1 MIEFRLLG
9 PVEARDG
16 AGAVGLGPAQRRG
29 LLAMLLLEAGRP
41 VPVERLVEGL
51 WGAAAPGSARKM
63 VQAHVSALRK
73 RLGAEAVR
81 TAGGGYAATARPEQV
96 DAFRFEAGAARGRR
110 LLAAG
115 EAERAAEALREALA
129 LWRGPAL
136 AGLEEPFAELERAR
150 LEELRLAATED
161 RVEADLAL
169 GRHASLP
176 AELERL
182 ILAQEPRLAAPA
194 PSPVPSAAAP
204 PGGPTRYADNGGV
217 GLAYRVFCEGEEE
230 LALVTGWVLPMELA
244 WDEPAYARFLDRL
257 GRGRCC
263 CGTSAAPGS
272 PTASPRASGRASRSG
287 RATWRR
293 CWTRPGSSARRCSG
307 SPRAPC
313 SPARWRRRGR
323 SGPAPSP
330 CTAAGR
336 APSPPPTTRSAPPPS
351 STSACCSWPAST
363 GATPAACSATG
374 RRAPPTTRR
383 CAPGGSGRCGSGCT
397 PGSGSPGAPTAPP
410 WRRRPRSAP
419 APRPARRC
427 SPARWPTSPPPGA
440 RASSRGPAPPP
451 RASPA
456 SCWRSPTERL
466 PRAYRTATWPPSAR
480 SGKPVQ
486 RWPRRSAADGLRV
499 FPAPL
504 PGRGMVAALWVPH
517 GEAGPERAWA
527 ALDCPAIWALIAA
540 ARPGSPDRIVTG
552 TMPGELRAELVPG
565 EPYVA
570 YAWVEGAAG
579 RRRMTGAALADARGE
594 VVAVNH
600 QVFVTVAAGVPLD
613 PRRWRLP

>member
-81 TAGGGYAATARPEQV
+81 TAGGGYAAYP
-96 DAFRFEAGAARGRR
+96 GHRR
-110 LLAAG
+110 HLF
-115 EAERAAEALREALA
+115 
-129 LWRGPAL
+129 P
-136 AGLEEPFAELERAR
+136 
-150 LEELRLAATED
+150 D
-161 RVEADLAL
+161 C
-169 GRHASLP
+169 
-176 AELERL
+176 
-182 ILAQEPRLAAPA
+182 
-194 PSPVPSAAAP
+194 
-204 PGGPTRYADNGGV
+204 Y
-217 GLAYRVFCEGEEE
+217 
-230 LALVTGWVLPMELA
+230 
-244 WDEPAYARFLDRL
+244 
-257 GRGRCC
+257 C
-263 CGTSAAPGS
+263 CG
-272 PTASPRASGRASRSG
+272 
-287 RATWRR
+287 
-293 CWTRPGSSARRCSG
+293 
-307 SPRAPC
+307 
-313 SPARWRRRGR
+313 
-323 SGPAPSP
+323 
-330 CTAAGR
+330 
-336 APSPPPTTRSAPPPS
+336 
-351 STSACCSWPAST
+351 
-363 GATPAACSATG
+363 
-374 RRAPPTTRR
+374 
-383 CAPGGSGRCGSGCT
+383 
-397 PGSGSPGAPTAPP
+397 
-410 WRRRPRSAP
+410 
-419 APRPARRC
+419 
-427 SPARWPTSPPPGA
+427 
-440 RASSRGPAPPP
+440 
-451 RASPA
+451 
-456 SCWRSPTERL
+456 
-466 PRAYRTATWPPSAR
+466 
-480 SGKPVQ
+480 
-486 RWPRRSAADGLRV
+486 PRRSAADGLRV

-552 TMPGELRAELVPG
+552 TMRGELRAELVPG
-565 EPYVA
+565 ELYVA